1 MRADDCQQAADLWF
15 QVHGAEVDYT
25 RLRYALR
32 TLLPDELV
40 GFAAGRR
47 LFPDG
52 REPATCIVAAT
63 DALFLALHLNAD
75 GSTFVAAATPLSTD
89 HISMSVEARPYE
101 QDPTGRDANM
111 RGWSFSLKDG
121 TRIELMGVV
130 ELLNRSPS
138 GPDRAELLGRHLAA
152 RHGWTLPEG

>member
-15 QVHGAEVDYT
+15 RASGAEVDYT

-32 TLLPDELV
+32 TLVPDELV
-40 GFAAGRR
+40 SFAAGRR

-52 REPATCIVAAT
+52 REPATCIVPAT
-63 DALFLALHLNAD
+63 DALVFALHLNAD
-75 GSTFVAAATPLSTD
+75 GSAFVSDATPLSTE
-89 HISMSVEARPYE
+89 HISMSVEARPHE
-101 QDPTGRDANM
+101 RDATGRDANM
-111 RGWSFSLKDG
+111 RRWSFSLKDG

-152 RHGWTLPEG
+152 RQGWTLPEG